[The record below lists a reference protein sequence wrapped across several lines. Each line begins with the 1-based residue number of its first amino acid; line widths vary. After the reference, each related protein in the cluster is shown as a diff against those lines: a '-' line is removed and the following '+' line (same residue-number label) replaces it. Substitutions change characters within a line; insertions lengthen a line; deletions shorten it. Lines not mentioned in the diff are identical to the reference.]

1 MRIGVNAAKYAALAR
16 VAASRAQMDRA
27 ELYGR
32 MLFFPVILGVFSS
45 LWHATRD
52 SGMAVGGRPEI
63 LIWYL
68 AGTEWILLSAPLVHV
83 DIQEAVRRG
92 DVIYDLGRPMSY
104 VGAVYAQSL
113 GLLAARAPML
123 GATAVASALLFTRWL
138 PPFSALAWVAVFGLA
153 AASLLTALHLVIG
166 LLAFWM
172 EDVSPVYWI
181 WQKALFVLG
190 GLMMPIG
197 LYPAVMQRAAALTPF
212 PLILAGPASF
222 VLEEGAA
229 APAALAR
236 DLALWSTV
244 TIVVA
249 EWMFRRATNR
259 LSVNGG

>member
-1 MRIGVNAAKYAALAR
+1 MRIDVSAAKYAALAR
-16 VAASRAQMDRA
+16 VAAGRAYMDRA

-63 LIWYL
+63 LVWYL
-68 AGTEWILLSAPLVHV
+68 AATEWILLSAPLVHV

-92 DVIYDLGRPMSY
+92 DVIYDLGRPISY

-113 GLLAARAPML
+113 GLLAARAPIL
-123 GATAVASALLFTRWL
+123 GATAVVSAFLFTGSV
-138 PPFSALAWVAVFGLA
+138 PPFGALALVAVFGLA
-153 AASLLTALHLVIG
+153 ASGLLTALHLVIG

-190 GLMMPIG
+190 GLMLPIG
-197 LYPAVMQRAAALTPF
+197 LYPALMQRVAALTPF

-222 VLEEGAA
+222 VLEDGAV
-229 APAALAR
+229 APATLGR
-236 DLALWSTV
+236 DLVLWSAATMV
-244 TIVVA
+244 AA
-249 EWMFRRATNR
+249 EWLFRRATNR
-259 LSVNGG
+259 LSINGG